1 MWVNLNRAGALK
13 DEARDKKG
21 KLRKKLSLALFALSL
36 KRKRK
41 FFGRKNVQNKIS
53 LPLQECSCISEIAI
67 WIVFLVVKKLSRASC
82 KFICSETRAIEFV
95 HVVWKLEQKLFLSE
109 NFVQNF
115 VIESHFK
122 FKLSLPGIARPQIY
136 VLNIVPAECLAK
148 ECLPE
153 IFTLHN
159 LCKFSPTTNNA
170 SITTQLN

>member
-82 KFICSETRAIEFV
+82 KFICSET
-95 HVVWKLEQKLFLSE
+95 
-109 NFVQNF
+109 
-115 VIESHFK
+115 
-122 FKLSLPGIARPQIY
+122 
-136 VLNIVPAECLAK
+136 
-148 ECLPE
+148 
-153 IFTLHN
+153 
-159 LCKFSPTTNNA
+159 
-170 SITTQLN
+170 